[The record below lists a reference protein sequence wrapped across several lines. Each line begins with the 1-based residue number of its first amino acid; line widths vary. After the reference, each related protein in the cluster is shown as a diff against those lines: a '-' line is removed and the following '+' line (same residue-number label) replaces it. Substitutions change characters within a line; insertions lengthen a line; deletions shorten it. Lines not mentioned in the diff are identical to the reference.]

1 MLIEVLSQERYIMNE
16 TTIHN
21 DATADRETKSL
32 QPARA
37 ILWACAFVLAA
48 LVILQAGRLPGNPA
62 YADGVSN
69 GANYTVLT
77 VPSGRG
83 GGDEGPD
90 DIIIVFDNRNGAI
103 LAYAPDARNANL
115 TLLDGQSLDS
125 LFRAALQR

>member
-1 MLIEVLSQERYIMNE
+1 MNE
-16 TTIHN
+16 TTIN
-21 DATADRETKSL
+21 DDATAERAAKSL

-37 ILWACAFVLAA
+37 ILWACAFILAA

-69 GANYTVLT
+69 GNNYTVLT

-90 DIIIVFDNRNGAI
+90 DIIIVLDNRNGAI
-103 LAYAPDARNANL
+103 LAYQPDARNANL
-115 TLLDGQSLDS
+115 TLLDGESLDA
-125 LFRAALQR
+125 LFRAAL